1 MLRGC
6 CRTVTVI
13 HPCRTLNIGCRF
25 RSWPGGVGYWGTPS
39 TRHDLGRPH
48 LLDQSALAPWIDQ
61 TVGTLPT
68 PADCVTCGP
77 SRNQI
82 ATLPLLSCQRMSLL
96 PSPLKSPVPTIVQPL
111 GALPTA
117 AACETWAP

>member
-68 PADCVTCGP
+68 PADCVTCTP
-77 SRNQI
+77 FMNQI
-82 ATLPLLSCQRMSLL
+82 ATLPLVSCQRKVALA
-96 PSPLKSPVPTIVQPL
+96 VAVEVAGL
-111 GALPTA
+111 GDRPHRRRRA
-117 AACETWAP
+117 